1 MTKLTVMQSTRVKK
15 HPPLPASE
23 DVPQDSKPSVIS
35 KIKPLKI
42 KWFKDYEKR
51 KKTPLPYF
59 LIKFTEAFMKL
70 VKIL

>member
-1 MTKLTVMQSTRVKK
+1 MQSTRVKK

-59 LIKFTEAFMKL
+59 FD
-70 VKIL
+70 